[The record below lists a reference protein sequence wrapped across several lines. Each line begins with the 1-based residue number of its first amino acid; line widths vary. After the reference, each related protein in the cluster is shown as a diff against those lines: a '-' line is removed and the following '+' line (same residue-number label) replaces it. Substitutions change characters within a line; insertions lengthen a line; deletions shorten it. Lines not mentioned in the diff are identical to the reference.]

1 LYCILILFYSQGIY
15 RYVELSSPNKKAA
28 EALKLSMAKASSLKA
43 KQSVDDID
51 ADLESNSIPIA
62 SIEDKDNDAK
72 SDS

>member
-1 LYCILILFYSQGIY
+1 M
-15 RYVELSSPNKKAA
+15 
-28 EALKLSMAKASSLKA
+28 KLSMAKANSLKA

-72 SDS
+72 TDS

>member
-1 LYCILILFYSQGIY
+1 MILFHGQGIY

-28 EALKLSMAKASSLKA
+28 EALKLSMAKANSLKA

-51 ADLESNSIPIA
+51 AALESNSIPIA
-62 SIEDKDNDAK
+62 SIEEKDNAAK